1 MKKEFGGMG
10 IPNLQD
16 LNLCLIGSW
25 IKRYIQGEGALWKK
39 VIYAKYNTRNP
50 NILSCRDVH
59 PSIFWTGVMWASR
72 AVAVGY
78 RWKIGNGKS
87 IKFWEDIWFGNSPL
101 AVQFW
106 DIYFV
111 SNQQTQI
118 VSDIW
123 DGQQIRGTFRRTFS
137 EEMMIQWQELLV
149 IANTISFSE
158 DKDQLIWQYETNGV
172 YSSSSMYSLV
182 KFQGSTPAFLPPVWK
197 LKIPPRIKCSR
208 GCFLRIKS

>member
-182 KFQGSTPAFLPPVWK
+182 KF
-197 LKIPPRIKCSR
+197 
-208 GCFLRIKS
+208 